1 MTNRRIRVVQPT
13 DTVKTLRGAGD
24 EYRCLATGRETD
36 NGYFLVAAIVPPGGG
51 PPLHAQ
57 TREEEAFYVLEG
69 ELTFY
74 SEEGRI
80 LARPGRYLNVPKG
93 GQHRFRNESTATAR
107 MLVFFTPAG
116 IEGTVRR
123 AGGARCPGGRMSG
136 L

>member
-36 NGYFLVAAIVPPGGG
+36 NGYFLVVAIVPLGGG

-80 LARPGRYLNVPKG
+80 SARAGRYLNVPKG
-93 GQHRFRNESTATAR
+93 AQHRFGTRAR
-107 MLVFFTPAG
+107 
-116 IEGTVRR
+116 
-123 AGGARCPGGRMSG
+123 
-136 L
+136 

>member
-36 NGYFLVAAIVPPGGG
+36 NGYFLVVAIVPPGGG

-80 LARPGRYLNVPKG
+80 SARAGRYLNVPKG
-93 GQHRFRNESTATAR
+93 AQHRFGTRAR
-107 MLVFFTPAG
+107 
-116 IEGTVRR
+116 RR
-123 AGGARCPGGRMSG
+123 PGCWSSSRPPGPNAAASASP
-136 L
+136 